1 MEMQSDLTLE
11 LEKETV
17 TDKSKYITD
26 SSDSSILSTMKHKSI
41 PDMEI
46 DRIEPLTN
54 GLNKILADSELLE
67 DCTRSAE
74 NSTEAMDIPEV
85 QNDASNNSDNTE
97 QCQKD
102 SECDCSRD
110 STSNSHCQCEE
121 ENQSKVPASPGSMES
136 PNDSPDASR
145 FDEIINVDLRR
156 TRRNSK
162 RKKDSD
168 LCCPICSLTL
178 RLPELESH
186 FNQEVEK
193 LSKINK
199 TQRKP
204 KQDDSDGINTTF
216 VQVRSNRLNRLTAK
230 VNEYTENLKNG
241 INCPSC
247 KLWICGTTEE
257 LNNHV
262 LVCFQTIE
270 SNEHINVEDDEDDNE
285 SFEEYEFG
293 DQTRIRAISFVP
305 GGYRSL
311 QGQIAKRSRV
321 DEDEDLDVD
330 VDDTIA
336 FGQPQYSELDVI
348 RDKNEEDK
356 ASDQLRKAVLVDP
369 SIQPHVL
376 ESRKWT
382 TNDDVSDSQV
392 NSSEVS
398 SASRDDKN
406 DDKQPAEQNDTVSG
420 HIISSLKEKIR
431 DLGDQSKNV
440 KCLICMEPYTKPV
453 VSTTCWHV
461 HCEECWLMTLGVK
474 KLCPQCNMIVFPTD
488 LRKIYL

>member
-54 GLNKILADSELLE
+54 GLNKILADRNLLKTAH
-67 DCTRSAE
+67 DLQK
-74 NSTEAMDIPEV
+74 IPLK
-85 QNDASNNSDNTE
+85 QGY
-97 QCQKD
+97 
-102 SECDCSRD
+102 SR
-110 STSNSHCQCEE
+110 T
-121 ENQSKVPASPGSMES
+121 
-136 PNDSPDASR
+136 
-145 FDEIINVDLRR
+145 
-156 TRRNSK
+156 
-162 RKKDSD
+162 
-168 LCCPICSLTL
+168 
-178 RLPELESH
+178 
-186 FNQEVEK
+186 
-193 LSKINK
+193 
-199 TQRKP
+199 
-204 KQDDSDGINTTF
+204 
-216 VQVRSNRLNRLTAK
+216 K

-321 DEDEDLDVD
+321 DEDEDLD
-330 VDDTIA
+330 
-336 FGQPQYSELDVI
+336 LDVI